1 MFQTIAKN
9 LWKSIV
15 QHKILN
21 QASVLEY
28 FFPDNKNIERLKIL
42 AKDTLSDDARN
53 HEGMA
58 AALYFKSL
66 FGKKFVRN
74 RLNPDI
80 NILLNYAYTI
90 LRAMVA
96 RAVSGNGLLPYLG
109 LKHCGKTNSLPLVDD
124 LIEPFRAIADKLV
137 FDEVNKII
145 NTDNIELNA
154 EIKRNLAKLIVFPAI
169 TGKGAVTLSDAI
181 YDFVGSLVS
190 SFEDKKVLLKYPQY
204 EL

>member
-1 MFQTIAKN
+1 M
-9 LWKSIV
+9 W
-15 QHKILN
+15 
-21 QASVLEY
+21 
-28 FFPDNKNIERLKIL
+28 
-42 AKDTLSDDARN
+42 
-53 HEGMA
+53 
-58 AALYFKSL
+58 
-66 FGKKFVRN
+66 
-74 RLNPDI
+74 
-80 NILLNYAYTI
+80 
-90 LRAMVA
+90 
-96 RAVSGNGLLPYLG
+96 
-109 LKHCGKTNSLPLVDD
+109 KTNSLPLVDD

-154 EIKRNLAKLIVFPAI
+154 EIKRNLAKLIVFPVI

>member
-1 MFQTIAKN
+1 MRQKIFAINDSRAIYGTLVNVTSNKAANRLFQTIAKN

-66 FGKKFVRN
+66 FGK
-74 RLNPDI
+74 
-80 NILLNYAYTI
+80 
-90 LRAMVA
+90 
-96 RAVSGNGLLPYLG
+96 
-109 LKHCGKTNSLPLVDD
+109 
-124 LIEPFRAIADKLV
+124 
-137 FDEVNKII
+137 
-145 NTDNIELNA
+145 
-154 EIKRNLAKLIVFPAI
+154 NLCA
-169 TGKGAVTLSDAI
+169 TG
-181 YDFVGSLVS
+181 
-190 SFEDKKVLLKYPQY
+190 
-204 EL
+204 